1 MKKYRKSFLISLAVG
16 ALVSAVLYLA
26 GGSSGTGVVHRLC
39 DAFFVAGVLIA
50 GSGGLLFVRNQGLF
64 DIMSYGIKTVFNIHW
79 PWIAPRSKEEGK
91 EAFHEYRLR
100 KREIRKSPAGILL
113 AGAVYLA
120 LALVMLA
127 VYTWF

>member
-1 MKKYRKSFLISLAVG
+1 M
-16 ALVSAVLYLA
+16 
-26 GGSSGTGVVHRLC
+26 
-39 DAFFVAGVLIA
+39 
-50 GSGGLLFVRNQGLF
+50 RNQGLF

-120 LALVMLA
+120 LAFVMLA